1 MSGQQPGTATIRNK
15 LLVVG
20 RLLMSKRPLY
30 GPQERRRGMATPME
44 EEYRRTQNS
53 IASARLIREAAAAQR
68 EQAIIDRE
76 VAITMR
82 QPDWMPIAKAT
93 VVT

>member
-30 GPQERRRGMATPME
+30 GPQERRIGMATPIE

-53 IASARLIREAAAAQR
+53 IASARPVSYTHLTLPTN
-68 EQAIIDRE
+68 RE
-76 VAITMR
+76 V
-82 QPDWMPIAKAT
+82 
-93 VVT
+93 